1 MHDTSQGLCNLLG
14 ELLKQK
20 QKLKQTHETSQG
32 VRNLLGELL
41 RRKDKCMT
49 PLRGYVTC

>member
-1 MHDTSQGLCNLLG
+1 MYETSQGLCNLLG

-32 VRNLLGELL
+32 ICNLLGELL
-41 RRKDKCMT
+41 RKKDKT
-49 PLRGYVTC
+49 NPWNLSGYM